1 MNNYRY
7 YAFLD
12 LLGYRELIAQDLLSR
27 SAKLKDRLTNSFSA
41 LNDINETDVR
51 YTAIS
56 DSVFVCLLNG
66 GLGFL
71 YFADVLRRLQLSFLR
86 NGLLIRGGVAFDEH
100 FENGKVTYSPA
111 LVSAYDVESRRA
123 FFPRVLLHQ
132 AVVDKLKNEGLFD
145 RSIDEGRIIQHAG
158 SYQIHFVDDDN
169 WNSCFENAK
178 DLSREQQEIIKSD
191 PRVYSKYWYLQE
203 YLMHCKPRG
212 VRRSRYLPAW
222 GAHSL

>member
-12 LLGYRELIAQDLLSR
+12 LLGYKELIGQDLLSR
-27 SAKLKDRLTNSFSA
+27 STRLKDRLTSSFSA
-41 LNDINETDVR
+41 LSDINETDVK

-71 YFADVLRRLQLSFLR
+71 YFADVLRRLQLAFLK

-123 FFPRVLLHQ
+123 FFPRILLHQ
-132 AVVDKLKNEGLFD
+132 AVVEKLRNEGLFD
-145 RSIDEGRIIQHAG
+145 QCIATGRIIRHAG
-158 SYQIHFVDDDN
+158 SYQIHFVSDDN
-169 WNSCFENAK
+169 WLSCFDNAK
-178 DLSREQQEIIKSD
+178 NLSKEQCGIIESD

-203 YLMHCKPRG
+203 YLMHCKPSG
-212 VRRSRYLPAW
+212 IRRTRYLPAW
-222 GAHSL
+222 GDA